1 MARTSRRTAAAGA
14 QTGTGEPRTGDPGMR
29 ALRRTRSIRPT
40 WRAFTAL
47 LVGVLS
53 IFLAYGLGRREYLVA
68 ACLAFLLPVLGLLF
82 VRLRRPKLEVSR
94 LFSPPVVAV
103 GGVVQVTLR
112 ISNAGASPSTP
123 LIWDDALPWFERSA
137 ATRELPS
144 IAVGR
149 VRPRSVGYDL
159 HPPRRGL
166 YAIGPLVA
174 EHEDPFG
181 FATSTVAIGAPER
194 LVVVPAVSSLNEGG
208 PSLADGEGEAHL
220 VQRRVMG
227 ADDDLTTREYRIGDA
242 LRRVH
247 WRASAKHG
255 QLMVRQE
262 EHRSHPDAR
271 ILVDTRRRGYPDAE
285 SDTGMSWSADWSSD
299 AFEWVVRMTASLGLH
314 LEQAGFRVAIEETAR
329 PQIEAIGDRWEGRRA
344 EGFLT
349 SLAGVQ
355 LLDRTVDELAA
366 LSPAEGS
373 GPVFAILGDPED
385 ATVDW
390 LVKRRTNGEAGY
402 AFLVHP
408 RPAVVERLRDAGWTV
423 VSAGDDD
430 DPGDAWRAA
439 ANETGYAYGAR

>member
-1 MARTSRRTAAAGA
+1 
-14 QTGTGEPRTGDPGMR
+14 MR
-29 ALRRTRSIRPT
+29 ALSRTRSIRPT
-40 WRAFTAL
+40 WRAVTAF
-47 LVGVLS
+47 LVGVLCV
-53 IFLAYGLGRREYLVA
+53 FLTYGLGRREYLVVACA
-68 ACLAFLLPVLGLLF
+68 ALLLPILGLLF

-112 ISNAGASPSTP
+112 ITNSGAAPSTP
-123 LIWDDALPWFERSA
+123 LLWDDALPWFEPA
-137 ATRELPS
+137 AVTRELPS
-144 IAVGR
+144 LAVGR
-149 VRPRSVGYDL
+149 TRAHTVQYDL

-166 YAIGPLVA
+166 YAIGPFVA

-181 FATSTVAIGAPER
+181 FATSTVALGAPDR
-194 LVVVPAVSSLNEGG
+194 LVVVPAVSSLSDGG

-220 VQRRVMG
+220 VQRRVLG
-227 ADDDLTTREYRIGDA
+227 SDDDLTTREYRIGDA

-247 WRASAKHG
+247 WRASARHG
-255 QLMVRQE
+255 ELMVRQE

-271 ILVDTRRRGYPDAE
+271 IIVDTRRRGYPDAE
-285 SDTGMSWSADWSSD
+285 SDTGLSWSADWRSD
-299 AFEWVVRMTASLGLH
+299 CFEWVVRMTASLGLH

-329 PQIEAIGDRWEGRRA
+329 PQIEPIGDYWEGRRA

-355 LLDRTVDELAA
+355 LLDRTVEELGA
-366 LSPAEGS
+366 LAPADGA

-385 ATVDW
+385 ATLDW
-390 LVKRRTNGEAGY
+390 VAKRRSVGETGY

-408 RPAVVERLRDAGWTV
+408 RPAAVQRLRDAGWAV
-423 VSAGDDD
+423 VESAAVD

-439 ANETGYAYGAR
+439 AHETGYVRGAR